1 MKKILGMAFASATI
15 MTGAASAGV
24 TTNMENPLF
33 IPKAGQF
40 ASKTGLGLMFKKA
53 DHTDAMKIKH
63 RDGATEF
70 PVWRFTEDFSY
81 GITDRL
87 NAYVLLGWTQNDD
100 IDRKG
105 MHRGRLGLDYRIFET
120 MDNVVWDMYGELY
133 LSGVSP
139 MKGAFQLDSGFK
151 YDNFSNGRW
160 GAALGTKFGKRWADF
175 TASFFA
181 EYLQTF
187 GNHNNKIRIDQ
198 NERVPNTPLTMGML
212 GFPDEISVDLKST
225 KELTFGVNAFY
236 EINET
241 WSFGGGFRFVEHTD
255 NSVKSIHT
263 KMNEPTP
270 PANQM
275 YQDGAVK
282 DLLAKTRDMN
292 DGWDEYILSAV
303 AAAQITDY
311 FQLALFGEY
320 TFDHSHSNS
329 QNGTD
334 VKFETGIRANFRF

>member
-1 MKKILGMAFASATI
+1 MKKILGIAVAAAAMVS
-15 MTGAASAGV
+15 GAASAGV

-40 ASKTGLGLMFKKA
+40 ASKTGLGLMYKKA
-53 DHTDAMKIKH
+53 DHTDAQKMKNH
-63 RDGATEF
+63 DGEVEF
-70 PVWRFTEDFSY
+70 PIWRFTEDFSY

-87 NAYVLLGWTQNDD
+87 NTYISLGWTQNDD

-105 MHRGRLGLDYRIFET
+105 MHRGRIGLDYRIIET
-120 MDNVVWDMYGELY
+120 LDNLAWDVYGEAY

-139 MKGAFQLDSGFK
+139 MKGSYNLATGFK

-160 GAALGTKFGKRWADF
+160 GAVLGTKIGKRWSQF
-175 TASFFA
+175 TASLFA

-187 GNHNNKIRIDQ
+187 GNHNNKIDTSALPAI
-198 NERVPNTPLTMGML
+198 M

-225 KELTFGVNAFY
+225 KEITVGTNAFY
-236 EINET
+236 QINDK

-255 NSVKSIHT
+255 NGVKSIHT
-263 KMNEPTP
+263 KGV
-270 PANQM
+270 PAASAS
-275 YQDGAVK
+275 G
-282 DLLAKTRDMN
+282 LLAKTKNMH

-303 AAAQITDY
+303 IADQITDY
-311 FQLALFGEY
+311 FQIALFGEY
-320 TFDHSHSNS
+320 TFDDAHRGS

-334 VKFETGIRANFRF
+334 VKWETGVRANFRF

>member
-1 MKKILGMAFASATI
+1 MAVAAAA
-15 MTGAASAGV
+15 MVTGAASAGV

-40 ASKTGLGLMFKKA
+40 ASKTGLALMYKKA
-53 DHTDAMKIKH
+53 DHTDAQKMKNH
-63 RDGATEF
+63 DGAVEF
-70 PVWRFTEDFSY
+70 PIWRFTEDFSY

-87 NAYVLLGWTQNDD
+87 NTYISLGWTQNDD

-105 MHRGRLGLDYRIFET
+105 MHRGRIGLDYRVIET
-120 MDNVVWDMYGELY
+120 LDNLAWDVYGEAY

-139 MKGAFQLDSGFK
+139 MKGSYNLATGFK

-160 GAALGTKFGKRWADF
+160 GAVLGTKIGKRWSQF
-175 TASFFA
+175 TASLFA

-187 GNHNNKIRIDQ
+187 GNHNNKIDTSSL
-198 NERVPNTPLTMGML
+198 PAPY

-225 KELTFGVNAFY
+225 KEITVGTNAFY
-236 EINET
+236 QINDK

-255 NSVKSIHT
+255 NGVKSIHT
-263 KMNEPTP
+263 DVSG
-270 PANQM
+270 ANAA
-275 YQDGAVK
+275 AVNG
-282 DLLAKTRDMN
+282 LLAKTKNMH

-303 AAAQITDY
+303 IADQITDH
-311 FQLALFGEY
+311 FQIALFGEY
-320 TFDHSHSNS
+320 TFDDAHRGS

-334 VKFETGIRANFRF
+334 VKWETGVRANFRF